1 MASPRS
7 HRVGWLGGLRPLDS
21 ADAFAAHRTGEGERT
36 QGVVAIEASEVI
48 VTQPAGHGVIARSGI
63 DEIVAV
69 EGANGI
75 IEAGAEERVGA
86 IGASDG
92 KSTGEH
98 NPHRDCSPEKGLYW
112 LRPIALNAPRPR
124 RREMR
129 GTSISSRCYSVAW
142 AVGEVKR
149 PLVQIV

>member
-21 ADAFAAHRTGEGERT
+21 ADAFAAHRAGEGERT

-69 EGANGI
+69 EGADGI

-86 IGASDG
+86 SDG
-92 KSTGEH
+92 RSTGELTH
-98 NPHRDCSPEKGLYW
+98 IATAV
-112 LRPIALNAPRPR
+112 LRKDFTGSARLP
-124 RREMR
+124 
-129 GTSISSRCYSVAW
+129 
-142 AVGEVKR
+142 
-149 PLVQIV
+149 